1 MASEGQIG
9 VALTQSTTAI
19 TDPSTVGTSHYDPK
33 LVEILFD
40 YDMERISKGELQ
52 DEIDYLKARA
62 IREGRA
68 NE

>member
-1 MASEGQIG
+1 
-9 VALTQSTTAI
+9 LTQSTTAV
-19 TDPSTVGTSHYDPK
+19 TDQPK
-33 LVEILFD
+33 AGIKETCQRFND

>member
-1 MASEGQIG
+1 MTEDTDRIRRTEQARCWFSRQHF
-9 VALTQSTTAI
+9 SDRTAGI
-19 TDPSTVGTSHYDPK
+19 KETCQR
-33 LVEILFD
+33 FND

>member
-1 MASEGQIG
+1 
-9 VALTQSTTAI
+9 
-19 TDPSTVGTSHYDPK
+19 
-33 LVEILFD
+33 VEILFD